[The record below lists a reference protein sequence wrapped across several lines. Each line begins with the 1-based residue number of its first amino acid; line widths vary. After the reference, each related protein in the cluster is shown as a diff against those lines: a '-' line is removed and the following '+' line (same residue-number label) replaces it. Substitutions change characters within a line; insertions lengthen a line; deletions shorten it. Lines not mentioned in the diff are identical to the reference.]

1 MLNAHKNLA
10 TVKALEEKVGP
21 TIEGLQKIVEMDLGN
36 LTTVKE
42 AVQASDAGSI
52 LVALRKAGRSEKAD
66 QLNEILE
73 KVFDWADSAFTSG
86 FKLALRDVT
95 DKFGSEICFPASASY
110 EEKAA
115 LFTGSLPTLPPSVDQ
130 SFMLHRFRA
139 ESLIAQFAKMLRSS
153 CNENSFTA
161 TDSHHLTL
169 SMSFHTSFPGKS
181 KREKNCPGIDSLP
194 SLIFDSLRDIAPT
207 MTMF

>member
-21 TIEGLQKIVEMDLGN
+21 TIEGLQKIVDMDLGD

-66 QLNEILE
+66 QLSEILE

-86 FKLALRDVT
+86 EDRPE
-95 DKFGSEICFPASASY
+95 GASFWYAFSPHS
-110 EEKAA
+110 
-115 LFTGSLPTLPPSVDQ
+115 GVQ
-130 SFMLHRFRA
+130 R
-139 ESLIAQFAKMLRSS
+139 
-153 CNENSFTA
+153 NSFFTKE
-161 TDSHHLTL
+161 TMLKP
-169 SMSFHTSFPGKS
+169 MSGLNQIQDKPSKS
-181 KREKNCPGIDSLP
+181 LDQI
-194 SLIFDSLRDIAPT
+194 
-207 MTMF
+207 